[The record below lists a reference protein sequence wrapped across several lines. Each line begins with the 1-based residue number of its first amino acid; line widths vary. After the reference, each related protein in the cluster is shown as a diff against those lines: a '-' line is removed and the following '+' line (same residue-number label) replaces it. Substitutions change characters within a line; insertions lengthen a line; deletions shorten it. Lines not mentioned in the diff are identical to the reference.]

1 MPQSP
6 LPTYEKNK
14 IKNLFLLKKKRK
26 KKQFAIKY
34 LISMHTE
41 TVFF

>member
-14 IKNLFLLKKKRK
+14 IKNLFLFKKK